1 MKEALEQTVSLLN
14 ESSEKLQKVSTTLS
28 TDGSDG
34 VQMLEKILAEDPQTI
49 GAFLAAPVSLN
60 ETKIYPI
67 ENYGTAMA
75 PFYST
80 LAIWVGAV
88 VMAAMLKVN
97 VSESV
102 VKKLSGAKPHLLWT
116 SAPLCMYRAVTER
129 TDLSGRPVFPWY
141 SVRTSFPV
149 PGNGLV
155 YKFCLCQSDLCT
167 DCLLW

>member
-1 MKEALEQTVSLLN
+1 MEQTVSLLN

-102 VKKLSGAKPHLLWT
+102 VKKHFLERNHISSTLDVSSSLYVSG
-116 SAPLCMYRAVTER
+116 CYRA
-129 TDLSGRPVFPWY
+129 D
-141 SVRTSFPV
+141 
-149 PGNGLV
+149 
-155 YKFCLCQSDLCT
+155 
-167 DCLLW
+167 

>member
-1 MKEALEQTVSLLN
+1 MEQTVSLLN

-75 PFYST
+75 PF
-80 LAIWVGAV
+80 I
-88 VMAAMLKVN
+88 
-97 VSESV
+97 
-102 VKKLSGAKPHLLWT
+102 PHWQPGWGLLLWQPC
-116 SAPLCMYRAVTER
+116 SKSMSLNR
-129 TDLSGRPVFPWY
+129 
-141 SVRTSFPV
+141 
-149 PGNGLV
+149 
-155 YKFCLCQSDLCT
+155 
-167 DCLLW
+167 